1 MPSSLR
7 AIQLKEKG
15 QEMLPSRSEYDKKR
29 IELKILEKFIRGE
42 IQFLQRELSEIRE
55 EMRKLNEEG

>member
-1 MPSSLR
+1 MLSSR
-7 AIQLKEKG
+7 N
-15 QEMLPSRSEYDKKR
+15 EYDKKR

>member
-1 MPSSLR
+1 MLSSR
-7 AIQLKEKG
+7 N
-15 QEMLPSRSEYDKKR
+15 EYDKKR
-29 IELKILEKFIRGE
+29 IELKILEKFIRSE

>member
-1 MPSSLR
+1 MLSSR
-7 AIQLKEKG
+7 D
-15 QEMLPSRSEYDKKR
+15 EYDKKR